1 METVVI
7 YPGRFH
13 PFHAGHKSSY
23 NFLTSKF
30 GKNNVF
36 VATTSKQAPITSPF
50 SYEEKQVMMTALG
63 IPADKIVQVRNPYN
77 AEEIIKN
84 FDHDNT
90 VLIYA
95 VSDKDM
101 QRFQFTKK
109 DGTPGY
115 IQPLTKNPKPLSQ
128 NAYLVLTPTEQ
139 FQVQGKTIKSASE
152 LRSIYVK
159 ADETGRQTI
168 IKDLYGTINN
178 QIKSIFDKALSM
190 NEQFLREGRATAKL
204 KASLKIENLLR
215 ILEQMHIREAYDP
228 MPTGGEEPPQV
239 QPGDMPGTY
248 EYVDIDKLTP
258 VQKVRYRHK
267 QYKAFL
273 RMVQGDYKPL
283 VVDKDYNIVNGHHRY
298 DALKR
303 AKFNKVQVYRID
315 SNVADLMEKWSAK
328 YKKSINCANPK
339 GFSQKA
345 HCAGRKKKKSK

>member
-1 METVVI
+1 
-7 YPGRFH
+7 
-13 PFHAGHKSSY
+13 
-23 NFLTSKF
+23 
-30 GKNNVF
+30 
-36 VATTSKQAPITSPF
+36 
-50 SYEEKQVMMTALG
+50 
-63 IPADKIVQVRNPYN
+63 
-77 AEEIIKN
+77 
-84 FDHDNT
+84 
-90 VLIYA
+90 
-95 VSDKDM
+95 M

-152 LRSIYVK
+152 LRSMYVK

-248 EYVDIDKLTP
+248 EYVDIDRLTP

>member
-13 PFHAGHKSSY
+13 PFHTGHKSSY

-50 SYEEKQVMMTALG
+50 SYEEKQVMMNALG
-63 IPADKIVQVRNPYN
+63 IPMDKIVQVRNPYN
-77 AEEIIKN
+77 AEEIVKN

-115 IQPLTKNPKPLSQ
+115 IQPLVKDPKPLSQ

-139 FQVQGKTIKSASE
+139 FQVQGKTVRSASE
-152 LRSIYVK
+152 LRSMYVK
-159 ADETGRQTI
+159 SDQSGRQTI
-168 IKDLYGTINN
+168 IKDLYGSINS

-190 NEQFLREGRATAKL
+190 NEQFLQGRRATAKL
-204 KASLKIENLLR
+204 KASLKMENLLR

-248 EYVDIDKLTP
+248 EYVDIDQLTP

-298 DALKR
+298 DALRR
-303 AKFNKVQVYRID
+303 AKFNKVQVYKID

-328 YKKSINCANPK
+328 YKKSIDCSNPK

-345 HCAGRKKKKSK
+345 HCAGRKKKK